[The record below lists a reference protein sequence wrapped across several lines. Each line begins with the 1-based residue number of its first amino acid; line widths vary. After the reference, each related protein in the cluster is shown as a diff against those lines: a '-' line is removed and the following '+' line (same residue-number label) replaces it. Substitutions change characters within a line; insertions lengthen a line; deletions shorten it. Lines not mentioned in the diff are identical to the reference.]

1 MKLLIFNFNYMVRNY
16 FRVLIVLLAVVIFY
30 GCEKKTID
38 FGTTVKPRN
47 ASTDTVHFATQII
60 PIFTSNCNGC
70 HNSQTPILE
79 PGVAYADL
87 NSGGYI
93 NVADPEES
101 LLYEKL
107 HMSTSTH
114 ASKSTPAQ
122 QDLIL
127 QWITQGAKNN

>member
-1 MKLLIFNFNYMVRNY
+1 MELLIFKLFYMVRNY

-79 PGVAYADL
+79 SSVAYANL
-87 NSGGYI
+87 TSGGYY
-93 NVADPEES
+93 NVSSPAES
-101 LLYEKL
+101 KLYVKL
-107 HMSTSTH
+107 NSTSSTH

>member
-1 MKLLIFNFNYMVRNY
+1 MVRNY

-38 FGTTVKPRN
+38 FGTTVKQRN
-47 ASTDTVHFATQII
+47 ASNDTIHFATQII
-60 PIFTSNCNGC
+60 PIFASNCTGC

-79 PGVAYADL
+79 ASVAYADL
-87 NSGGYI
+87 TSGGYY
-93 NVADPEES
+93 NVSSPAQS
-101 LLYEKL
+101 KIYVKL
-107 HMSTSTH
+107 SSTTSTH
-114 ASKSTPAQ
+114 VGRSTPAQ